1 MTDSEDWSVLL
12 KRLDDL
18 KESISQKFGNE
29 KNKTLRDK
37 TTSVD
42 APSVDFYYLERKI
55 EELKSL
61 LNGRMELSLQA
72 NKKTFVTYSNRI
84 DSWIRNNRT
93 YLVNSSY
100 SNKVI
105 LSLILMLDDI
115 RQYTLQNTKP
125 ISPEADQRRL
135 NNLRLEIQSLERNKR
150 EQEQKLGEVA
160 NYIKAIKEARE
171 AALELPETLNSL
183 KDANNTVAELKQ
195 AAESSKIV
203 IDNVEKFAKETE
215 LFLAPKREQI
225 ANLIK
230 RAEEALRAST
240 GAGLAQAFSN
250 NATKLK
256 KSSHC
261 WCSALVVALSL
272 AVVIGYCRMSAIFD
286 LIKNPNIDTALVWAN
301 ILMSFA
307 LIAAP
312 TWFAWIA
319 AKRIAHLFRL
329 IEDYE
334 FKAAV
339 SMSYEGYSREA
350 AKYDDSDLA
359 ERILESALTRF
370 DEPPLRFVEP
380 KDDGHPLLEMLERL
394 FSAKWRLPSSDTKS
408 DPKNE
413 APKTNPDQS

>member
-1 MTDSEDWSVLL
+1 MTENSTWTVLL
-12 KRLDDL
+12 ISLDSL
-18 KESISQKFGNE
+18 KDSLSEHFGE
-29 KNKTLRDK
+29 DKSTTLRARAR
-37 TTSVD
+37 SIHS
-42 APSVDFYYLERKI
+42 PSVDFYYLVRRI
-55 EELKSL
+55 DELKTL
-61 LNGRMELSLQA
+61 LNSRTELSLQKHYQVLA
-72 NKKTFVTYSNRI
+72 IYSERIDAWVRDDCSYLLGSNYSN
-84 DSWIRNNRT
+84 N
-93 YLVNSSY
+93 
-100 SNKVI
+100 VI
-105 LSLILMLDDI
+105 LSLVLLLDDI
-115 RQYTLQNTKP
+115 RLFVQDNTSPIAPEVDLQK
-125 ISPEADQRRL
+125 L
-135 NNLRLEIQSLERNKR
+135 NKLRLEIQSLEKNKK
-150 EQEQKLGEVA
+150 EQEQKLGD
-160 NYIKAIKEARE
+160 IKESLQLIIDAKDT
-171 AALELPETLNSL
+171 ALKLPETLESL
-183 KDANNTVAELKQ
+183 QNAEKTVSEIQ
-195 AAESSKIV
+195 QTTETSKYTIEK
-203 IDNVEKFAKETE
+203 VEKFASDTE
-215 LFLAPKREQI
+215 LFLVSKREEI
-225 ANLIK
+225 ASLVT

-256 KSSHC
+256 ESSHC
-261 WCSALVVALSL
+261 WCSALVGALFL

-413 APKTNPDQS
+413 APKSNPDQS

>member
-84 DSWIRNNRT
+84 DSWIRNDRT

>member
-84 DSWIRNNRT
+84 DSWIRNDRN

>member
-84 DSWIRNNRT
+84 DSWIRNDRT

-329 IEDYE
+329 IEDYDR
-334 FKAAV
+334 V
-339 SMSYEGYSREA
+339 YV
-350 AKYDDSDLA
+350 L
-359 ERILESALTRF
+359 
-370 DEPPLRFVEP
+370 
-380 KDDGHPLLEMLERL
+380 
-394 FSAKWRLPSSDTKS
+394 
-408 DPKNE
+408 
-413 APKTNPDQS
+413 

>member
-12 KRLDDL
+12 NRLDDL

-84 DSWIRNNRT
+84 DSWIRNDRT

>member
-1 MTDSEDWSVLL
+1 
-12 KRLDDL
+12 
-18 KESISQKFGNE
+18 
-29 KNKTLRDK
+29 
-37 TTSVD
+37 
-42 APSVDFYYLERKI
+42 
-55 EELKSL
+55 
-61 LNGRMELSLQA
+61 MELSLKA

-84 DSWIRNNRT
+84 DSWIRNDKT

-160 NYIKAIKEARE
+160 NYIKSIKEARE

-183 KDANNTVAELKQ
+183 KDANNTVTELKQ

-225 ANLIK
+225 DNLIK

-256 KSSHC
+256 KSSQY
-261 WCSALVVALSL
+261 WCSALIAALGL

-286 LIKNPNIDTALVWAN
+286 LIKNPHIDTALVWAN
-301 ILMSFA
+301 IFMSFA

-394 FSAKWRLPSSDTKS
+394 LFAKWRLPSSDTKS

-413 APKTNPDQS
+413 APKSNPDQS